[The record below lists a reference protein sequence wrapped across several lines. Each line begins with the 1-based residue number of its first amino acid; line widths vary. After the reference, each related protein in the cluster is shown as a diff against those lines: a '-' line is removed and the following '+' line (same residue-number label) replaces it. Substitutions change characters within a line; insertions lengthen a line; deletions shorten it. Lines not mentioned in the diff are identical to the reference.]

1 MAKAAIVA
9 AFSESEPPKKKAT
22 GRPFVKGQSGNPS
35 GKPKANREITEMCRE
50 AGPDII
56 KRLIQIAQSGDEEY
70 ALPAMKEL
78 LNRGY
83 GKSENISSI
92 KIESG
97 ENLTDDELTARI
109 AELEAK
115 LGSA

>member
-1 MAKAAIVA
+1 MAKAAQNRDA
-9 AFSESEPPKKKAT
+9 AARVMPIGKRFEKGNRANPG
-22 GRPFVKGQSGNPS
+22 GR
-35 GKPKANREITEMCRE
+35 PKANREITEMCRE

-92 KIESG
+92 KIETG
-97 ENLTDDELTARI
+97 ENLTDEELSARI